1 MRNKRGWP
9 RLAALGAPLLLLAAL
24 LAFAQGVRSLD
35 AGHSQ
40 EALDRL
46 EQAVRR
52 GCVTCYAVEGRY
64 PDSLEY
70 LTAHYGLQIDQSRY
84 RVFYEPVGP
93 NLMPQ
98 ITVLECRP

>member
-1 MRNKRGWP
+1 MRNRHGWP
-9 RLAALGAPLLLLAAL
+9 RLAALGTPLLLLAAL
-24 LAFAQGVRSLD
+24 LAFAQGISSLGS
-35 AGHSQ
+35 GHSQ
-40 EALDRL
+40 EALERL

-64 PDSLEY
+64 PDSLDY
-70 LTAHYGLQIDQSRY
+70 LKAHYGLQVDEDRY
-84 RVFYEPVGP
+84 RVFYEPVGS

>member
-1 MRNKRGWP
+1 MKNRRWWP

-24 LAFAQGVRSLD
+24 LIFAQGVRSLD

-40 EALDRL
+40 EALERL

-64 PDSLEY
+64 PDSLDY
-70 LTAHYGLQIDQSRY
+70 LKEHYGLQVDEDRY
-84 RVFYEPVGP
+84 RVFYEPVGA